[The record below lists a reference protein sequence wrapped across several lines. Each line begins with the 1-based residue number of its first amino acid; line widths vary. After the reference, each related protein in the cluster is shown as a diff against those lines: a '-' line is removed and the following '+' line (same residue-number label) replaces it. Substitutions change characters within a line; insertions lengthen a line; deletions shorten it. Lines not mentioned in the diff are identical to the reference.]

1 MISWLWKGTLKF
13 HNFKAG
19 KIDRKTQNR
28 NLKKKHLKIIF
39 FIQDFIR
46 NWNISD
52 LGYQFHWTTSIT
64 MKWQELI
71 KDLNSAGMNL
81 NWARIKLREKE
92 NQLSSWYD
100 RGPLN
105 SVIIFRKRHNIS
117 ERYDFGTRSVTIFRK
132 DIILVREN
140 ILKSDLKMLCFYD
153 FMFRWILPAFI
164 FCWQDLGV
172 RQTDI

>member
-1 MISWLWKGTLKF
+1 MQVFLGVRVIIGYAYRQIWRFPWYIENIPFLASVF
-13 HNFKAG
+13 VSV
-19 KIDRKTQNR
+19 RKW
-28 NLKKKHLKIIF
+28 IF
-39 FIQDFIR
+39 R
-46 NWNISD
+46 P
-52 LGYQFHWTTSIT
+52 LCMRY
-64 MKWQELI
+64 
-71 KDLNSAGMNL
+71 LNSAGMNL

-164 FCWQDLGV
+164 FCWQDPGV